1 MVIKMPHNLTV
12 TIDDDLWKR
21 MKERPDIRWAAVMRE
36 AAKERLNALD
46 FFKKIVENNKLSEE
60 AIERIS
66 VEIGRKI
73 NKTARKI
80 K

>member
-1 MVIKMPHNLTV
+1 MPHNLTV
-12 TIDDDLWKR
+12 TIDDELWKR

-36 AAKERLNALD
+36 AAKDRLNALD
-46 FFKKIVENNKLSEE
+46 FFKKIVEKNKFSEE
-60 AIERIS
+60 EIERIS

-73 NKTARKI
+73 NKSAARKT